1 MTSRTPARPFHAPRP
16 SLERTAILPRLLPAP
31 AGPASRAQPA
41 STARLRGRD
50 LPVRTTDRGVAAR
63 RADTRGTD
71 TRRADL
77 HGTGTRGASTG
88 EGDAGAPVLAAR
100 DDAAR
105 EAARGSGGGI
115 GRLESLDLV
124 RLLAILGMM
133 AAHLLAPLA
142 MFGADGLQGAA
153 ARVASVLTEGP
164 ASTTFAVV
172 GGFSLVLASRSRLL
186 AGDRRGAVLAG
197 ALRGALVAGIGLVL
211 GFVPTSVVVVLVPF
225 GLGMMITA
233 PLLLVRSRW
242 LIAIAAVLTAGGG
255 FLNALVRSSLS
266 QVQEVGAITPLNL
279 AEPLV
284 LVRGLAL
291 TGMYP
296 LVTWLPYLLL
306 GVVLMRSL
314 LTAIQDG
321 RARRWSARALV
332 IGAGVATATYGLSAL
347 AGAWAIGH
355 GVDPLA
361 VSLHGFGAPVLP
373 EAWALAVAAPH
384 SGSPA
389 DMIATASVAVALLG
403 AVTLLVPPG
412 RHLHGSIGRAL
423 RAAGAAPLSIY
434 TVHVILTG
442 VALVVAM
449 LSDPDGGFTTVPW
462 YVAGLG
468 VFAVHVAIA
477 LGIGA
482 ALARTGRRGP
492 LEAALSGAVRRAAPQ
507 R

>member
-16 SLERTAILPRLLPAP
+16 ALERTAVLPRLLPATARP
-31 AGPASRAQPA
+31 APWGPSA
-41 STARLRGRD
+41 STAAPRRRD
-50 LPVRTTDRGVAAR
+50 LPAGTAGREIADGGAGSGGVAI
-63 RADTRGTD
+63 RGT
-71 TRRADL
+71 
-77 HGTGTRGASTG
+77 
-88 EGDAGAPVLAAR
+88 GDVAAGAKAAAEQGGA
-100 DDAAR
+100 D
-105 EAARGSGGGI
+105 RGSGGGI

-142 MFGADGLQGAA
+142 MVGADGLQGAT

-164 ASTTFAVV
+164 ASATFAVV
-172 GGFSLVLASRSRLL
+172 GGFSLVLASRGRLL

-197 ALRGALVAGIGLVL
+197 VLRGALVAGIGLVL

-225 GLGMMITA
+225 GIGMMITA

-255 FLNALVRSSLS
+255 YLNALVRSSLG

-279 AEPLV
+279 AEPVV
-284 LVRGLAL
+284 LLRGLAL

-296 LVTWLPYLLL
+296 LVTWLSYLLL

-314 LTAIQDG
+314 LTAIEDG
-321 RARRWSARALV
+321 RARRWSARALG
-332 IGAGVATATYGLSAL
+332 IAAAVATATYGLSAL

-389 DMIATASVAVALLG
+389 DMIATASVAVALIG
-403 AVTLLVPPG
+403 AMTLLVPPG
-412 RHLHGSIGRAL
+412 RHLREAIGRTL
-423 RAAGAAPLSIY
+423 RTAGAAPLTIY

-449 LSDPDGGFTTVPW
+449 LSDPEGGFLTMPW

-468 VFAVHVAIA
+468 VFAVHVSIA

-482 ALARTGRRGP
+482 ALARSGRRGP
-492 LEAALSGAVRRAAPQ
+492 LEAALSGAVRRGVPQ

>member
-16 SLERTAILPRLLPAP
+16 SLERTAVLPRLLPAP
-31 AGPASRAQPA
+31 AGPASLTQPA

-100 DDAAR
+100 DAAL
-105 EAARGSGGGI
+105 GSGGDN

-225 GLGMMITA
+225 GIGMMITA

-242 LIAIAAVLTAGGG
+242 LIAIVAVLTAGGG
-255 FLNALVRSSLS
+255 FLNALVRSSLG

-389 DMIATASVAVALLG
+389 DMIATASVAVALIG

-449 LSDPDGGFTTVPW
+449 LSDPDGGFTTMPW

-468 VFAVHVAIA
+468 VFAAHVAIA

-482 ALARTGRRGP
+482 TLARTGKRGP
-492 LEAALSGAVRRAAPQ
+492 LEAALSGAVRRAVPQ